1 MPNLFESKNNNKNK
15 KDNKEQ
21 PLAYRMRPKSL
32 EEIFGQED
40 IMGEDKILRRAIK
53 SDQIQSLILYGPPGT
68 GKTSIASVIA
78 ENTDSDFKVLNAVTS
93 GVSDIRDI
101 IKKAKEKK
109 DLYNTRTILFIDEIH
124 RFNKAQQDALLPA
137 VEKGIVVMI
146 GATTENPYF
155 EVNSPLLSRSRI
167 FQLKPLKK
175 EHVKEIID
183 DALNSEKGLKDYNV
197 EIDSETVDYIAEI
210 ANGDAR
216 VALNTLEAAVLTTP
230 VNKEGKII
238 IDQDIIRN
246 SLQKKSLNYDKKG
259 DNHYDNI
266 SALIKSMR
274 GSDPDAALFW
284 LAKMIEAG
292 EDPKFIARRI
302 VIHAAEDVGLADP
315 RALLIANAAFNA
327 VNTVG
332 LPEAR
337 IPLAEAVIYLASA
350 PKSNSVIKAID
361 EALEYVRS
369 NPTGTVPVH
378 LRSSNYQ
385 GSQNLGSGVSY
396 DYPHNHE
403 NNYVEQRYFPE
414 EIEEQNFLEWSN
426 SGEEEK
432 LKNFLAELK
441 NKN

>member
-1 MPNLFESKNNNKNK
+1 MFSENNKNN
-15 KDNKEQ
+15 DNHQQ

-32 EEIFGQED
+32 DDIYGQAD
-40 IMGEDKILRRAIK
+40 ILGENKILRRAIEA
-53 SDQIQSLILYGPPGT
+53 DQIQSLILYGPPGT

-93 GVSDIRDI
+93 GVGDIRDI
-101 IKKAKEKK
+101 IKEAKEKK

-137 VEKGIVVMI
+137 VEKGIVIMI

-167 FQLKPLKK
+167 FQLEPLNK
-175 EHVKEIID
+175 EDVINIIN
-183 DALNSEKGLKDYNV
+183 DALNSKKGLADYNI
-197 EIDSETVDYIAEI
+197 EIDEDTIDFIAKISE
-210 ANGDAR
+210 GDAR
-216 VALNTLEAAVLTTP
+216 VALNTLESAVLTTP
-230 VNKEGKII
+230 VNSEGKILI
-238 IDQDIIRN
+238 TKDIIREA
-246 SLQKKSLNYDKKG
+246 LQKKSLNYDKKG

-302 VIHAAEDVGLADP
+302 IIHAAEDVGLADP
-315 RALLIANAAFNA
+315 QALLVANAAFEA
-327 VNTVG
+327 VNKVG

-337 IPLAEAVIYLASA
+337 IPLAEAVIYIASA
-350 PKSNSVIKAID
+350 PKSNTAVKAID
-361 EALEYVRS
+361 KALEFVRN

-378 LRSSNYQ
+378 LRSSNYK
-385 GSQNLGSGVSY
+385 GAKNLGRGIEY
-396 DYPHNHE
+396 KYPHNYK
-403 NNYVEQRYFPE
+403 NNYVKQNYFPE
-414 EIEEQNFLEWSN
+414 EIDKQKFFEFSDSGNEKRLRDFLK
-426 SGEEEK
+426 K
-432 LKNFLAELK
+432 LKDKDNEPG
-441 NKN
+441 